1 MVDELVV
8 LLPVKLVVEVVG
20 ATSPVELVE
29 ERIEDSDASAEAAS
43 CVRRECCM
51 LSPVD
56 DSDKDDGD
64 GR

>member
-43 CVRRECCM
+43 CVRRE
-51 LSPVD
+51 
-56 DSDKDDGD
+56 
-64 GR
+64 